1 MAKKKDAPKDEGQE
15 KKVEQKIVYIDDNST
30 IADMSGVRGKKS
42 DKPKTSGREKVQTF
56 FTVMKKM
63 ILPMLVTLVV
73 ITVGYII
80 LLAIT
85 GKI

>member
-1 MAKKKDAPKDEGQE
+1 MSKKKDVPKEEGQE

-30 IADMSGVRGKKS
+30 IADMSGVRGKRN
-42 DKPKTSGREKVQTF
+42 DKPKSTGREKVQTF
-56 FTVMKKM
+56 FAVMKKM
-63 ILPMLVTLVV
+63 VLPMLVTLLAF
-73 ITVGYII
+73 TVGYVI